1 MMRPLNTSAAKLYAG
16 MVVAGLI
23 ATGCTSADSEKRKP
37 IQRQSELLRLPVAAG
52 EDAISSDVVA
62 VDIQAP
68 CLPPII
74 GGLGRYAD
82 VGWVSPQFFLVAGN
96 GGPGYTFQPLPSG
109 RSRFRVVFRAPR
121 SERDANTLWDERR
134 VRREPIAYCDIGGTL
149 EHLSRTSVRRLASW
163 PVPFIKVILQI
174 NATSHVMAVSEPT
187 EWTSGGPLMVSVDL
201 SPEEQA
207 SLARDLSGSIGALV
221 EFIVSNRPLE
231 PGCAYTIEVGGL
243 PESATAP
250 FGLQDGE
257 NGAVS
262 PDTLRHAISR
272 LPDRAKRV
280 TAEGTCPSAPTVSA
294 NCSRNGTIMHCQI
307 YGDLVTPRQGG
318 VANVETHT
326 IIGG

>member
-1 MMRPLNTSAAKLYAG
+1 MRPLNISAAKLYVG

-23 ATGCTSADSEKRKP
+23 ATGCTSADPGMQKP

-52 EDAISSDVVA
+52 EDAISSDVVP

-68 CLPPII
+68 CLPPIM
-74 GGLGRYAD
+74 GGRGRYTD

-109 RSRFRVVFRAPR
+109 RSRFRAVFRAPR
-121 SERDANTLWDERR
+121 SESEANTLWDEHQVHHER
-134 VRREPIAYCDIGGTL
+134 IAYCDIGGTL
-149 EHLSRTSVRRLASW
+149 EHLSNTSVRRLASW

-174 NATSHVMAVSEPT
+174 NATEHDMAVSEPT

-207 SLARDLSGSIGALV
+207 SLAQDLSGPIGVQVL
-221 EFIVSNRPLE
+221 FIVSNRPLE
-231 PGCAYTIEVGGL
+231 PGCAYTIGVGGL
-243 PESATAP
+243 PDSATAP
-250 FGLQDGE
+250 LGLRDGE

-262 PDTLRHAISR
+262 PDTLRHTISR

-280 TAEGTCPSAPTVSA
+280 TVEGTCPSAPKVTA
-294 NCSRNGTIMHCQI
+294 YCSRSGTAMHCRI
-307 YGDLVTPRQGG
+307 DGDLVSPRQGG